1 MFDGHVKPSPATVA
15 AMSDADPSTTD
26 KPSNGQAA
34 PIGPAVHVQGHDHI
48 VLKVVDPGRS
58 LAWYRDN
65 LGLAPER
72 EEEWRSGL
80 VAFPSL
86 RIDDTTLI
94 DLLQSPPTGTNVDH
108 FSLRIDDCDL
118 DALAESGRFVVLDGP
133 NLIWGATGWGIG
145 LYVADPDG
153 NMVELKRAL
162 RPDE

>member
-1 MFDGHVKPSPATVA
+1 
-15 AMSDADPSTTD
+15 MSDTD
-26 KPSNGQAA
+26 QPETGQQPPAVE
-34 PIGPAVHVQGHDHI
+34 PAVHVQGHDHI
-48 VLKVVDPGRS
+48 VLKVVDPDRS

-118 DALAESGRFVVLDGP
+118 GALAESGRFIVIDGP
-133 NLIWGATGWGIG
+133 SLIWGATGWGVG

>member
-1 MFDGHVKPSPATVA
+1 MTDSPTSESPAERD
-15 AMSDADPSTTD
+15 SIS
-26 KPSNGQAA
+26 
-34 PIGPAVHVQGHDHI
+34 PAVTVQGLDHI
-48 VLKVVDPGRS
+48 VLKVADPGVS

-72 EEEWRSGL
+72 ETEWR
-80 VAFPSL
+80 AKEAPFPSL
-86 RIDDTTLI
+86 RIDETTLI
-94 DLLQSPPTGTNVDH
+94 DLFETPPDGTNVDH
-108 FSLRIDDCDL
+108 FSLRVDDCDL
-118 DALAESGRFVVLDGP
+118 DAIAASGRFEVLDGP